1 MAPPSADHPAT
12 LSGPP
17 PPPFPI
23 KYTQLF
29 IDGKFVE
36 AVSGKTFQTFDPR
49 TGEAIASIAEAGK
62 EDVDIA
68 VKAARKA
75 FDEGPWP
82 RMTGYAR
89 GRILLKFADLMEQS
103 IEELAY
109 LETLDNGKPLIMSK
123 FVDVMASLK
132 NLRITA
138 GWADKITGNTFRLD
152 GPYHGISLYEPIG
165 VAGAIIPWN
174 FPILMFIM
182 KAAPALAA
190 GNTLVLKPAEQT
202 PLTALYLA
210 ALAKEA
216 GVPDGVLNVLPGF
229 GATAGAAISNHMD
242 IDKVAF
248 TGSTEVGRLIM
259 EAAAKSNL
267 KPVTLELGGK
277 SPLIVCDDA
286 DVDTAVELAN
296 LALFFN
302 MGQCC
307 VAGSRIFVQE
317 SIYEEFLSKAIEKA
331 KKRVVGDPFQNGVEQ
346 GPQVDE
352 TQFKKILG
360 YIESGKVEGAKLL
373 TGGNPIGS
381 KGYYIEPTI
390 FGDVKDDMKIAKE
403 EIFGPVMSV
412 LKFKTLD
419 EVVKRANDTM
429 YGLAAGIVTKNL
441 DVANRLSRSIKAGT
455 VWINCYHVFDAAL
468 PFGGYKMSGI
478 GREHGI
484 HAILNYMQLKAIV
497 TPLQSSP
504 WL

>member
-1 MAPPSADHPAT
+1 MAPPSTDSTTACSLPSQPH
-12 LSGPP
+12 LS
-17 PPPFPI
+17 I

-29 IDGKFVE
+29 IDGRFVDSL
-36 AVSGKTFQTFDPR
+36 SGKTFPTVDPR
-49 TGEAIASIAEAGK
+49 TGDVIVHVSEADKA
-62 EDVDIA
+62 DVDLA
-68 VKAARKA
+68 VVAARRA
-75 FDEGPWP
+75 FDDGPWP

-89 GRILLKFADLMEQS
+89 GCVLHKLADLMEQNL
-103 IEELAY
+103 EELAA

-123 FVDVMASLK
+123 IVDVASSLR
-132 NLRITA
+132 NLRVTA
-138 GWADKITGNTFRLD
+138 GWADKITGNTFKLD
-152 GPYHGISLYEPIG
+152 GPYQGSSLYEPIG

-190 GNTLVLKPAEQT
+190 GNTLIVKPAEQT

-216 GVPDGVLNVLPGF
+216 GVPDGVLNVLPGY
-229 GATAGAAISNHMD
+229 GSTAGACIASHMD

-248 TGSTEVGRLIM
+248 TGSTAVGRLVM

-277 SPLIVCDDA
+277 SPLIICNDA
-286 DVDTAVELAN
+286 DLDLAVELSHF
-296 LALFFN
+296 ALFFN

-317 SIYEEFLSKAIEKA
+317 GLYDEFV
-331 KKRVVGDPFQNGVEQ
+331 KRSVERAQKSVVGDPFENGVEY
-346 GPQVDE
+346 GPQIDQAQLN
-352 TQFKKILG
+352 TIMG
-360 YIESGKVEGAKLL
+360 YIKSGKAEGAKLL
-373 TGGNPIGS
+373 TGGERLGS
-381 KGYYIEPTI
+381 TGFYVEPTI
-390 FGDVKDDMKIAKE
+390 FGDVEDGMKIAKE

-412 LKFKTLD
+412 LKFKTLE
-419 EVVKRANDTM
+419 EVVKRANNTT
-429 YGLAAGIVTKNL
+429 YGLAAGIVTKDI
-441 DVANRLSRSIKAGT
+441 DVANMLSRSIRAGT
-455 VWINCYHVFDAAL
+455 VWVNCYHVFDPAL

-484 HAILNYMQLKAIV
+484 HAILNYMQLKAVV
-497 TPLQSSP
+497 TPLRDSP